1 MASELQSTI
10 NEMEASVSKALSGG
24 PVVNIPE
31 DQARLTRMIKK
42 QFEKI
47 YHPDEYECQVKATIT
62 DPETRQ
68 IKVHIAVTPKQI
80 KIEGV
85 IKL

>member
-1 MASELQSTI
+1 MEFELQSTI
-10 NEMEASVSKALSGG
+10 DEMEVSVSKALEGG
-24 PVVNIPE
+24 PVVNISE
-31 DQARLTRMIKK
+31 DQARLTRVIKK

-47 YHPDEYECQVKATIT
+47 YPPEEYECQVKATIT

-68 IKVHIAVTPKQI
+68 VKVQISVTPKRI